1 MMNPMRKIISLRL
14 FQFIIIVIISLAVGY
29 IFGTN
34 SIHLAWKNYRPI
46 ISIESRNPPP
56 NQSIDMSLFYEVFD
70 RINQDYYDKT
80 KIDSTK
86 LLYGAI
92 NGLLSSLQDPYT
104 SFFPPKENTEFKTQ
118 LAGEFTGIGAE
129 LSFSPDNRIMV
140 VAPLDNTPA
149 QKAGIRSSDLILK
162 VNDED
167 TAGWTVP
174 QAVEK
179 IRGPKGTT
187 VELTVLHDKEK
198 TPTVIKIVRDTIV
211 IKSVTGWVKNISC
224 GKDECSESANGKPI
238 GYIRLSQF
246 GDKTNDEWI
255 SVVNSI
261 NTKVSE
267 KDFRGIILDVRNN
280 PGGYLND
287 AVFIASEFLRS
298 GIVVIQEDDSKN
310 QDALRVSRRGTLLD
324 ESLIVLINK
333 GSASA
338 SEIVAGSLRDQK
350 RAKLL
355 GEKTFGKGTIQQAV
369 DVDNGASL
377 HISVAKWLTPNGTW
391 VNKVGIEPDINIELD
406 ATKSANL
413 KEGEFDYQLETAI
426 RQLLK

>member
-1 MMNPMRKIISLRL
+1 MRKIISLRI
-14 FQFIIIVIISLAVGY
+14 FQLLIVIIISLSAGF
-29 IFGTN
+29 ILGTN
-34 SIHLAWKNYRPI
+34 NINWSWKNYKPI
-46 ISIESRNPPP
+46 VSIQSKNPPP
-56 NQSIDMSLFYEVFD
+56 AQTIDMRLFYEVFD

-118 LAGEFTGIGAE
+118 LAGEFSGIGAE
-129 LSFSPDNRIMV
+129 LSLSPDNRIMV

-310 QDALRVSRRGTLLD
+310 QESLRVSRRGTLLG
-324 ESLIVLINK
+324 EPLIVLINK

-338 SEIVAGSLRDQK
+338 SEIVAGAMRDHK

-355 GEKTFGKGTIQQAV
+355 GDKSFGKGTIQQAV

-377 HISVAKWLTPNGTW
+377 HISVAKWLTPKGTW
-391 VNKVGIEPDINIELD
+391 INKTGLEPDIKVEFD
-406 ATKSANL
+406 ATKSA
-413 KEGEFDYQLETAI
+413 KMKGEGFDNQLEAAI
-426 RQLLK
+426 RELFK